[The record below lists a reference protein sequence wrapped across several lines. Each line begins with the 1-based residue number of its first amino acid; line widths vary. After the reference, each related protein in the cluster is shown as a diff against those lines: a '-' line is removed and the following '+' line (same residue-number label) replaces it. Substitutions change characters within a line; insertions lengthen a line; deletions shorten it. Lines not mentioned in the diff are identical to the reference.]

1 MPLSDTN
8 PKPNT
13 TMTTPTF
20 AQLVSGIQSTEFE
33 GSYVSNI
40 DGTIYGWSAKE
51 RTTEGSRHCAPEVAE
66 FATIYEIDGDAPE
79 NDLGQINHITVES

>member
-1 MPLSDTN
+1 
-8 PKPNT
+8 
-13 TMTTPTF
+13 MTTPTF

-40 DGTIYGWSAKE
+40 DGAVYAWSAKE
-51 RTTEGSRHCAPEVAE
+51 NTHEGTRHCAHQAAD

-79 NDLGQINHITVES
+79 NEAGQINHITVEV